1 MEERII
7 TSQECISEGLAV
19 LIKLEPKFYQAIQAI
34 DEIPLRRASG
44 GFDRLLSTIVSQQVS
59 VAAADSIWKKIKLAG
74 LNKISEIKKVSDQE
88 LRGVGLSKQ
97 KIKYVRSLANAKINY
112 SALKA
117 MPTSQV
123 VSELTQVSGIGNW
136 TAEIYAM
143 FSLGRADVFAPG
155 DLALQEATRSLFNL
169 QERPNEK
176 ELRTIA
182 EAWSPWQAVAAR
194 LLWAYYNFK
203 KSGREFVDTNT
214 KF

>member
-19 LIKLEPKFYQAIQAI
+19 LIKLEPKFYQVIHAI
-34 DEIPLRRASG
+34 DEIPLRRTSG
-44 GFDRLLSTIVSQQVS
+44 GFDRLLSTIISQQVS
-59 VAAADSIWKKIKLAG
+59 VAAADAIWKKIRLAG
-74 LNKISEIKKVSDQE
+74 LNKISAIKTVSDQE

-97 KIKYVRSLANAKINY
+97 KIKYVRSLANTKINY
-112 SALKA
+112 RALKA

-123 VSELTQVSGIGNW
+123 VSELKQVSGIGNW

-169 QERPNEK
+169 QERPSEK
-176 ELRTIA
+176 ELRSMA
-182 EAWSPWQAVAAR
+182 KDWSPWQADAAR
-194 LLWAYYNFK
+194 LLWAYYNYQK
-203 KSGREFVDTNT
+203 KREGIR
-214 KF
+214 